1 MSKCLDAKM
10 KKGFT
15 LIEILVII
23 GIMVILVAL
32 AIPSYRFFQK
42 ESDLNNSAEEIIN
55 TLRLAQN
62 KTLASEEA
70 SKYGVYFDA
79 VSTPNQ
85 YTLFKGEN
93 YASRDSSFDEIH
105 KLSSFLE
112 IYEIS
117 LAGGEPEVVFDRI
130 SGTTSQFG
138 SISIGLKDNPAK
150 TKTIYVENSGRVDL
164 TSSSSP
170 SDVERVKDS
179 RHVHF
184 TCNQDAT
191 TAVTLHLI
199 FPDYP
204 TDNHDLS
211 FQDYL
216 NPEKTEFYWEGSIS
230 VGPEGDKTEQKLK
243 IHTHSLDIAS
253 ALFCVHRDRRYSDRA
268 LEITLDD
275 QNLINY
281 TADGQTTKG
290 SSIHVTEPQWQ

>member
-1 MSKCLDAKM
+1 M

-117 LAGGEPEVVFDRI
+117 LAGGGSEVVFDRI

-138 SISIGLKDNPAK
+138 SMSIGLKDNPAK
-150 TKTIYVENSGRVDL
+150 TKTIYIASSGQVEL
-164 TSSSSP
+164 TSVFTP
-170 SDVERVKDS
+170 TDAERVKDS

-184 TCNQDAT
+184 TYNQDAT
-191 TAVTLHLI
+191 ITLTLYLI

-204 TDNHDLS
+204 TDNYDIS

-216 NPEKTEFYWEGSIS
+216 NPEKTEFYWEGSIL
-230 VGPEGDKTEQKLK
+230 VGPAGDKTEQKLK
-243 IHTHSLDIAS
+243 IHTHSLDITNT
-253 ALFCVHRDRRYSDRA
+253 LFCVHRDRRYSDKA